1 MNIYLLNAVPVAAAF
16 IIALYAVHWIY
27 FRILYIAKHKNF
39 VDNPDARKLQ
49 QEPIPVMG
57 GIAVFFGVAM
67 GLLIGYFIGVVVG
80 VEFRTL
86 MMPVLAAMVLMLYIG
101 AIDDI
106 MGLTPKVRFVIEIVT
121 VLGLIF
127 TSGGCIDTLHGV
139 WGIESFSWWIAVPLT
154 VFAGVGIINAVNM
167 IDGVNGLS
175 SSLCGVS
182 CIVFGIVFMRA
193 GDVSNAVLAFT
204 TAGALLPFMVHN
216 IFGLRSRMFIGDAG
230 TMVMGLLMTWF
241 TISLL
246 RSNSPI
252 EYYDAVDGVNLI
264 AFALAVLC
272 VPVFD
277 TIRVMVMRIVRGES
291 PFHPDKTH
299 LHHVF
304 VNVGVSHFF
313 TAMTELLIMLV
324 VVSSLWVSVL
334 FDASVEWQ
342 LYIVILASMLF
353 VWGTYI
359 IINYHAVRHTPF
371 LHWLVNFSIQTHLGR
386 KSWWKNLSARLDA
399 PEDFFERKLNAE
411 IPVPPTFVP
420 DEEGDEDR
428 RKILAFMKGRA
439 EVMVHDIVNH
449 SGANPSRV
457 IPILYEETADG
468 WIRIIK
474 TLPSGQPEI
483 VTLVG
488 KTAQ

>member
-67 GLLIGYFIGVVVG
+67 GLLIGYFIGGVVG

-175 SSLCGVS
+175 SSLCAS
-182 CIVFGIVFMRA
+182 SA
-193 GDVSNAVLAFT
+193 S
-204 TAGALLPFMVHN
+204 LPV
-216 IFGLRSRMFIGDAG
+216 ISR
-230 TMVMGLLMTWF
+230 
-241 TISLL
+241 
-246 RSNSPI
+246 
-252 EYYDAVDGVNLI
+252 
-264 AFALAVLC
+264 
-272 VPVFD
+272 
-277 TIRVMVMRIVRGES
+277 
-291 PFHPDKTH
+291 
-299 LHHVF
+299 
-304 VNVGVSHFF
+304 
-313 TAMTELLIMLV
+313 
-324 VVSSLWVSVL
+324 
-334 FDASVEWQ
+334 
-342 LYIVILASMLF
+342 
-353 VWGTYI
+353 
-359 IINYHAVRHTPF
+359 
-371 LHWLVNFSIQTHLGR
+371 
-386 KSWWKNLSARLDA
+386 
-399 PEDFFERKLNAE
+399 
-411 IPVPPTFVP
+411 
-420 DEEGDEDR
+420 
-428 RKILAFMKGRA
+428 
-439 EVMVHDIVNH
+439 
-449 SGANPSRV
+449 
-457 IPILYEETADG
+457 
-468 WIRIIK
+468 
-474 TLPSGQPEI
+474 
-483 VTLVG
+483 
-488 KTAQ
+488 